1 MDIIISIIIFIIV
14 FLTVPFL
21 KFLGG
26 YITGFIIKVTIGS
39 SITAGLALIGLNI
52 PLDSLPL
59 FFATINVIASFF
71 MTPPST
77 SFKTKTSS
85 Y

>member
-1 MDIIISIIIFIIV
+1 MDIIINIIIFIIL

-21 KFLGG
+21 HFLGG
-26 YITGFIIKVTIGS
+26 YITGFIIKITIGS
-39 SITAGLALIGLNI
+39 SITAGLALMGLNI
-52 PLDSLPL
+52 PLDNLPL

-71 MTPPST
+71 IPPLT
-77 SFKTKTSS
+77 SLKTKTSS